1 MRAKVLEDISIREI
15 PDCNEVQ
22 RVGWYNGVG
31 METIHT
37 EEFSGY
43 IKELNRNWPGIVI
56 GWKDI
61 LEAGIKEDQKVGRWQ
76 IKILSCQTKIK
87 EVVLFVLLLLLFFFC
102 ICPSLRVNN

>member
-1 MRAKVLEDISIREI
+1 MSCKKVTTVRAKVSEDISAGEI
-15 PDCNEVQ
+15 PDCNEAQ
-22 RVGWYNGVG
+22 GVGWYSGAG

-43 IKELNRNWPGIVI
+43 IRKLNRNWPGIVI

-76 IKILSCQTKIK
+76 KMILSCQ
-87 EVVLFVLLLLLFFFC
+87 LL
-102 ICPSLRVNN
+102 VNN